1 MDTHDGNIVQWE
13 KDGLYWYYSM
23 GYQDCTIE
31 HGLIPPQECPGIY
44 SSFGHCGFRTD
55 HALRVYSSPNLKDWT
70 LENENALDNDTRPF
84 GIYFRPKVIYH
95 AANDEY
101 ILWINHLPKNISP
114 LLAYRKSGYV
124 VGTSKTPNGPFNVI
138 TEQAK
143 LSVEAGGDADIFVD
157 ENGVDAYI
165 VYNGWFNSH
174 TLVIEKLTA
183 DFRDSLGAD
192 YNSGPV
198 SPSSNE
204 APAVLQRNGYY
215 YLMFGHTCCF
225 CKEGAGARVQVATN
239 PLGPWTDTEI
249 ELNPKQDGFMA
260 RDHRVKG

>member
-1 MDTHDGNIVQWE
+1 
-13 KDGLYWYYSM
+13 M

-225 CKEGAGARVQVATN
+225 CKEGAGARV
-239 PLGPWTDTEI
+239 
-249 ELNPKQDGFMA
+249 
-260 RDHRVKG
+260 